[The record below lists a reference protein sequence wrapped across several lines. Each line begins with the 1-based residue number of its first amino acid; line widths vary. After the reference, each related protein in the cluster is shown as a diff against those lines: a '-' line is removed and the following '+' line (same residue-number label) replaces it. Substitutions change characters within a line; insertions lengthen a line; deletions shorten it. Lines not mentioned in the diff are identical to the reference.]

1 MANSK
6 LIESFRAKI
15 KGIFKESAELEDP
28 LDQRPGPDGKPT
40 MPPKPVSKP
49 PVLEADEAPI
59 APVAPPTEGA
69 PEVDPAAPPVEEEKV
84 TLTVSLLKSLLD
96 WAHGEEEGEGEAE
109 EGEAGAEVA
118 PEAAPA
124 PAAPVTE
131 EEAPVDPAAP
141 AVDPAAPPVDG
152 AEGEGLEDAG
162 VEAIEI
168 QALVDKVKELAATK
182 GELTDEDFGEIVAAA
197 EAAEGEGEAGAED
210 LSGIM
215 GDEGGAEAPAPT
227 EPVTENIGE
236 IIPKGAKFKNEGN
249 KGIGK

>member
-1 MANSK
+1 MTNSK

-40 MPPKPVSKP
+40 MPPKPTGPQVDIN
-49 PVLEADEAPI
+49 EEGE
-59 APVAPPTEGA
+59 VAPALNADAATA
-69 PEVDPAAPPVEEEKV
+69 PEAGAEATPPVEEETV

-96 WAHGEEEGEGEAE
+96 WAHGEEEVEGEAE

-124 PAAPVTE
+124 EPVTE
-131 EEAPVDPAAP
+131 EAPPVDPAA
-141 AVDPAAPPVDG
+141 AAPPVDPAADG
-152 AEGEGLEDAG
+152 TDGLEDAG

-197 EAAEGEGEAGAED
+197 EAAEGGAEGGENLD
-210 LSGIM
+210 GIL
-215 GDEGGAEAPAPT
+215 GDGGAEAPPAGL
-227 EPVTENIGE
+227 TENIGE